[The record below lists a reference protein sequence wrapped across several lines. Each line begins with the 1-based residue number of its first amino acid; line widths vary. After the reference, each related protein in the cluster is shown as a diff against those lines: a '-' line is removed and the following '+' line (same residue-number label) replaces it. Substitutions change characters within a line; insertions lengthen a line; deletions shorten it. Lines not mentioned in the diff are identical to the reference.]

1 MNIRPETGVQVHRLQ
16 LVHIY
21 SVIHGFVTVPAHQ
34 HLVALPCA
42 SQDGTQDPRRT
53 SIHEKSCLAGPVDP
67 GGLLLGF
74 LQYPVRVVEIVK
86 SLDLRDVD
94 PVGKAAA
101 ETLRISLVPRHV
113 EPVIVRIAVLVQSVV
128 KFCHLVSS
136 YIL

>member
-1 MNIRPETGVQVHRLQ
+1 M
-16 LVHIY
+16 
-21 SVIHGFVTVPAHQ
+21 TVPAHQ

-86 SLDLRDVD
+86 FLDLRDVD
-94 PVGKAAA
+94 PVGRPLPKRSAF
-101 ETLRISLVPRHV
+101 LLCPGMWN
-113 EPVIVRIAVLVQSVV
+113 P
-128 KFCHLVSS
+128 
-136 YIL
+136 